1 MNRMQIKHWINM
13 INIPIELWICSDFS
27 MSQNKMS
34 DQTQLKARMVS
45 FGSISDCLSTMWQE
59 KCGRAVHHT
68 WVRGTE
74 VVH

>member
-1 MNRMQIKHWINM
+1 
-13 INIPIELWICSDFS
+13 
-27 MSQNKMS
+27 MSQSKIS
-34 DQTQLKARMVS
+34 EQIQLNASMVS

-74 VVH
+74 VVHQKDQRV